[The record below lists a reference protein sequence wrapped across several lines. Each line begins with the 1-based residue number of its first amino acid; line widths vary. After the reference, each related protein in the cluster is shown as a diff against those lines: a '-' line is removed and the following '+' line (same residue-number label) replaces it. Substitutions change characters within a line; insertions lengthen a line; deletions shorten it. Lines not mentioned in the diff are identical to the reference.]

1 MPLEEY
7 QFYVKLYQNKVDE
20 EADKARQAQAQAAM
34 NARTPDGK
42 PIGEV
47 IPHEPR

>member
-7 QFYVKLYQNKVDE
+7 QFYLKLYQNKLDE
-20 EADKARQAQAQAAM
+20 EADKARQAQAQASM

-42 PIGEV
+42 SIGEV
-47 IPHEPR
+47 IPREAR